1 MIRTAGIVE
10 ESFVDGP
17 GIRFVVFAQGCS
29 HNCTGCHNPHT
40 HDFNGGSFMSIDE
53 IISRMRK
60 NPLLDGIT
68 LSGGEPFEQADKMG
82 LLAARTKEMGYDVMA
97 YSGYRYEEILEKSER
112 DKGWQSLIL
121 NTDILVDGRFELEN
135 KDLLLKFRGSK
146 NQRIIDVKESMK
158 FRKAIILD

>member
-1 MIRTAGIVE
+1 
-10 ESFVDGP
+10 
-17 GIRFVVFAQGCS
+17 
-29 HNCTGCHNPHT
+29 
-40 HDFNGGSFMSIDE
+40 
-53 IISRMRK
+53 MRK

-158 FRKAIILD
+158 IGKAIILD